1 MLRRLF
7 RSNQEQLTVDRAIA
21 PGRRVYAIGDIHGR
35 YDLLQIMHEK
45 IAADAAGSTAA
56 TRVIVYLGDYVD
68 RGLRSRD
75 VIDYLLD
82 DPMPD
87 FECIHLLG
95 NHEFAMREFLD
106 DSEYGWNWFGFGGDT
121 TLLSYGVTMTPQRVT
136 AQGLEEARLQFQ
148 GLIPA
153 SHVEFLDSLRLYH
166 VEGDYLFVHA
176 GVRPGTP
183 LEAQDP
189 HDLIWI
195 RDEFLDSTI
204 DHGRL
209 VVHGHSIVR
218 RPEIRNNRICVD
230 TGAYATGQLTAL
242 VIEEDS
248 VTLLST

>member
-1 MLRRLF
+1 MLGKLF
-7 RSNQEQLTVDRAIA
+7 RFNQELLAVDRAIA

-35 YDLLQIMHEK
+35 YDLLQDMHEK
-45 IAADAAGSTAA
+45 IAEDAAESAAA

-75 VIDYLLD
+75 VIDYLLG

-106 DSEYGWNWFGFGGDT
+106 DAEYGFNWLGFGGET
-121 TLLSYGVTMTPQRVT
+121 TLLSYGVTMTPRQVT
-136 AQGLEEARLQFQ
+136 AKGLEEARQQFR

-153 SHVEFLDSLRLYH
+153 SHVEFLDGLRLYH
-166 VEGDYLFVHA
+166 VEDDYLFIHA

-183 LEAQDP
+183 LERQDP

-218 RPEIRNNRICVD
+218 RPEIRSNRICVD

-242 VIEEDS
+242 VIEEDT
-248 VTLLST
+248 VALLST